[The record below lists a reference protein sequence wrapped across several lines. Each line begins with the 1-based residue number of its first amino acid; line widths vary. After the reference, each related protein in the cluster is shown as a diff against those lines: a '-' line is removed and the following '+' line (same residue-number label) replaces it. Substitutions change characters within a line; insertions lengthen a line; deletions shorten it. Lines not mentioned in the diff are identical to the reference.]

1 MDFGD
6 QSSYQ
11 YEDLYV
17 QGNHYGRRRGEWVST
32 RVAVYF
38 R

>member
-17 QGNHYGRRRGEWVST
+17 QGNHYGRRGEWVST
-32 RVAVYF
+32 GVTVYF
-38 R
+38 